1 MSPSFTYSHS
11 AKDIDRYQKKTFYY
25 SLLNTVGVSSHL
37 PHLAHQYQTHKKR
50 GAPMQS
56 FVSENLS
63 NSIRLTIKQKLYHTE
78 ENENAAKGKRR
89 VDMNLELVPPA
100 KQSLYKN

>member
-1 MSPSFTYSHS
+1 
-11 AKDIDRYQKKTFYY
+11 
-25 SLLNTVGVSSHL
+25 
-37 PHLAHQYQTHKKR
+37 
-50 GAPMQS
+50 MQS

-100 KQSLYKN
+100 KQSLYNN